1 NLLVIGEHFE
11 IWPKEVITIEAQ
23 VVDTAMGDLVMSEME
38 INRQRGEIS
47 IIGDNPLTDDME
59 KLVNELFEKINQA
72 VVGGAQAM
80 DLVPL
85 GIEQLNKLTD
95 VCHYQIDDTS
105 TVVDPIK

>member
-1 NLLVIGEHFE
+1 
-11 IWPKEVITIEAQ
+11 
-23 VVDTAMGDLVMSEME
+23 ME
-38 INRQRGEIS
+38 INRQSGEIN
-47 IIGDNPLTDDME
+47 IIGDNPLTDDMD

-105 TVVDPIK
+105 TIFNPIK

>member
-1 NLLVIGEHFE
+1 
-11 IWPKEVITIEAQ
+11 
-23 VVDTAMGDLVMSEME
+23 ME
-38 INRQRGEIS
+38 I
-47 IIGDNPLTDDME
+47 
-59 KLVNELFEKINQA
+59 LVNKLFEKINQA